1 MLLSLFC
8 FNDFLHFLQY
18 SLNDWC
24 FLIFLF
30 VPSLLPN
37 AQKSPAAFELVNFFG
52 AHVCITAVKTSNI
65 FYLRLLWRKILFQ
78 VVTKCYRFLKNVLA
92 LQKYKIPPLLVSLT
106 KITPVCK
113 QNLCKHSLDETTL
126 DTVDYNEECIVRKR
140 LQSSFILIQFIK
152 ILKFSVYTSQVL
164 LAHLI
169 S

>member
-1 MLLSLFC
+1 M
-8 FNDFLHFLQY
+8 
-18 SLNDWC
+18 
-24 FLIFLF
+24 
-30 VPSLLPN
+30 
-37 AQKSPAAFELVNFFG
+37 
-52 AHVCITAVKTSNI
+52 
-65 FYLRLLWRKILFQ
+65 
-78 VVTKCYRFLKNVLA
+78 LA